1 MEVDVVE
8 AGFVLVYPWRSW
20 RQLRAGDV
28 MEVGP
33 PYQPPMSDA
42 YLTYRTDEQP
52 TARAVGF
59 SSIDEVDGLCSEGVK
74 I

>member
-8 AGFVLVYPWRSW
+8 AGFVLVYPWQSW

-33 PYQPPMSDA
+33 PCQPPMRDA

-59 SSIDEVDGLCSEGVK
+59 SSIDEVSGLFSEGVEM
-74 I
+74 